1 MAVAVGAVRLER
13 PELKAR
19 MLAALEAGP
28 LLLIADAGFGK
39 TAALEDALDGSR
51 MASAWVHCAD
61 AGGDPGRLLSL
72 ILTSVRGA
80 MPGAADVLSERVLAA
95 REPVDPQLAIA
106 ALDRELEPLLVDP
119 LAIVLDDAEALDDA
133 PAAIALV
140 GRLLAAR
147 APLLR
152 IAIAARHPLS
162 LPLARARAAG
172 RLTEIGP
179 AELAFSIEESAEY
192 LRAARHA
199 EPSPD
204 ELDAV
209 VTATSGWPLGVALA
223 AHGDP
228 RRPGPSRELADAY
241 FEEEVLAS
249 LDSELRHAILAA
261 AVAPDLEVAEA
272 AGLGPPEGFELA
284 AQRHGLFLL
293 GGQPR
298 RFHPLFRE
306 LLRARFER
314 DLAPAQRRAVNA
326 QIAKAIEDRGSG
338 PGSVSHWLEAEDWDA
353 AAVAI
358 AREGP
363 ALARTA
369 PDTVQGW
376 LDALPAEHRARPDL
390 LLLAGTLALGAG
402 RLEAGVDLCRA
413 AVEGF
418 DAAFAPPFLRF
429 ASRFALLDALV
440 AVGDLAGAA
449 ALGEAL
455 DDPDAPGDLAACA
468 VGIGAGAVATRMGGF
483 EAGRALVNR
492 ALADP
497 ASEPLHPAIGA
508 LDGYYFHLP
517 QGRLDDALASAREGA
532 AALQRFDPFGRLP
545 YVLFFLVAIHEERGE
560 DEEALE
566 VATQARDRAARAGL
580 AGWVGVGTS
589 IRAAS
594 IRALMGDISGAEQDL
609 AQVPPEWRA
618 WGAWDMAIARAAI
631 AASRGDAQRVRAEAE
646 HALRAIDHWP
656 YFDATRCAA
665 VLAPLLV
672 RAGHP
677 ERARTVVEQTLA
689 ARIPGVTTARL
700 HAVLAWLLHEEGDE
714 DRSVV
719 ELARAWDEAGGQARH
734 LVRREWPRLE
744 RPLWVALEH
753 GAIDA
758 ESAVAALPDGEALG
772 VFARH
777 PSADVRRAAVIA
789 AGSSGHPDALVRV
802 GELAGDPDA
811 RVAAAA
817 RAAGER
823 LRVKPPPLSFR
834 VLGGFELRRGS
845 WRVEDSAWERRVAAR
860 LVRLL
865 LCRGEAVPED
875 ELFEAFWP
883 DKPATSAR
891 RGLQVAISSA
901 RAVLDPPGAVP
912 GRLEAG
918 ERTYRLR
925 LRESDRVDAFDFM
938 TAAYAALEAPA
949 ADRRTALSAA
959 AALWGGE
966 PLPEERY
973 ADWAIPFRE
982 RLSDTYVEVLAALSD
997 AHAAGGDAAAA
1008 ADAARR
1014 MVEADPL
1021 NEGAHA
1027 RLIAAYAR
1035 AGRRGHAL
1043 RQFLACRRALVTGL
1057 GVEPG
1062 DEIAALHRRVLAGE
1076 AV

>member
-13 PELKAR
+13 PELSER
-19 MLAALEAGP
+19 IRRALDGGP

-39 TAALEDALDGSR
+39 TAALEDALAGPT
-51 MASAWVHCAD
+51 AWVRCGDAD
-61 AGGDPGRLLSL
+61 GDPGRLLDL
-72 ILTSVRGA
+72 ILTSVRAA
-80 MPGAADVLSERVLAA
+80 MPGAADVLAERVLTA

-119 LAIVLDDAEALDDA
+119 LTIVLDDAEALDGA
-133 PAAIALV
+133 PAAIALL
-140 GRLLAAR
+140 GRLLAGR
-147 APLLR
+147 ASLLR
-152 IAIAARHPLS
+152 TATAARHPLA

-179 AELAFSIEESAEY
+179 ADLAFSVEECAEY
-192 LRAARHA
+192 LRVARHA
-199 EPSPD
+199 EPSAD
-204 ELDAV
+204 EVDAL

-241 FEEEVLAS
+241 FEEEVLAP

-272 AGLGPPEGFELA
+272 AGLGPAEGLASA

-293 GGQPR
+293 GGEPR

-314 DLAPAQRRAVNA
+314 ELAPAERQAVHA
-326 QIAKAIEDRGSG
+326 QIAAAIEARSG
-338 PGSVSHWLEAEDWDA
+338 GPAAVSHWLEAQDWDA
-353 AAVAI
+353 ASAAI
-358 AREGP
+358 GREGMV
-363 ALARTA
+363 LARTA

-376 LDALPAEHRARPDL
+376 LDALPADYRKRPDL

-402 RLEAGVDLCRA
+402 RLEAGVELSRA
-413 AVEGF
+413 AVDAF
-418 DAAFAPPFLRF
+418 DAALAQPFLRF

-449 ALGEAL
+449 ALGDAL
-455 DDPDAPGDLAACA
+455 DDPDAPGDIAACA
-468 VGIGAGAVATRMGGF
+468 VGIGAGAVATRMGQF
-483 EAGRALVNR
+483 ESGRALTNR
-492 ALADP
+492 ALSDP
-497 ASEPLHPAIGA
+497 ASEPLRPAIGA
-508 LDGYYFHLP
+508 LDGYYFDLP
-517 QGRLDDALASAREGA
+517 QGRLDDALARTREA
-532 AALQRFDPFGRLP
+532 ATALQGFDPFGRLP

-560 DEEALE
+560 DEQALA
-566 VATQARDRAARAGL
+566 VAAQARERAARAGL
-580 AGWVGVGTS
+580 AGWVGVGTT

-594 IRALMGDISGAEQDL
+594 IRALMGDVSGAERDL

-618 WGAWDMAIARAAI
+618 WGAWDMAIARAAV
-631 AASRGDAQRVRAEAE
+631 AASLGDSQRVRAEAE
-646 HALRAIDHWP
+646 QALHAIERWP

-677 ERARTVVEQTLA
+677 ERARTVVEETLA

-714 DRSVV
+714 DRSVA
-719 ELARAWDEAGGQARH
+719 ELALAWHEAGAQARH

-753 GAIDA
+753 EAIDA
-758 ESAVAALPDGEALG
+758 EAAVAALPDGDALG
-772 VFARH
+772 AFTRH
-777 PSADVRRAAVIA
+777 PSAAVRRAAVIA

-802 GELAGDPDA
+802 GELAADPDA

-817 RAAGER
+817 RAAGKR
-823 LRVKPPPLSFR
+823 LSTEPPPLSFR

-883 DKPATSAR
+883 DKAATSAR

-901 RAVLDPPGAVP
+901 RAVLDPPGADS

-925 LRESDRVDAFDFM
+925 LRESDRVDAFDYM
-938 TAAYAALEAPA
+938 TAAAAALGAPA
-949 ADRRTALSAA
+949 SDRRTALSAA

-997 AHAAGGDAAAA
+997 AHAAAGDAAAA

-1021 NEGAHA
+1021 NESAHA
-1027 RLIAAYAR
+1027 RLIVAYAR

-1062 DEIAALHRRVLAGE
+1062 EEIAALHRRVLAGE
-1076 AV
+1076 PV